1 MPTIYSLLNEF
12 KNQGRLVFT
21 IEDSVEMVIEGINQ
35 IEVKGHQQE
44 DFEKIFDKVYSS
56 DPDVICLGLG
66 SFIEIEEKFLT

>member
-1 MPTIYSLLNEF
+1 
-12 KNQGRLVFT
+12 
-21 IEDSVEMVIEGINQ
+21 MVIEGINQ